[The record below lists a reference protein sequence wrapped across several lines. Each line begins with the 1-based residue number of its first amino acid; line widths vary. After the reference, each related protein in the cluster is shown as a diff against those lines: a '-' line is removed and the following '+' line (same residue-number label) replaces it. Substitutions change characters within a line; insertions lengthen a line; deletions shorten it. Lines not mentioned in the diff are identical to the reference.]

1 MAEAAM
7 ERRVLRRR
15 LKPREESSAPSSVRG
30 PEALFSGL
38 GEVAE
43 RARGRKAAA
52 AELRSAQRERAI
64 AEGPSVSEMKSDPLA
79 LAAAIRRHQ
88 VKRIAPV
95 ANPLSPDTEHVF
107 TAGGARYAKTGVY
120 VPTIGERA
128 AGVRAATRAK
138 GEEWWEK
145 NKKTVVVAALS
156 VTAGF
161 LLYSAWKNA
170 QLRKQLEASRRY
182 APPSMPMHR
191 TGYYYGYEPE
201 EGEWQSAWEGEAW

>member
-1 MAEAAM
+1 M
-7 ERRVLRRR
+7 ERKVLRRR
-15 LKPREESSAPSSVRG
+15 LKPRGEPSVRG

-52 AELRSAQRERAI
+52 AELRLAQRERAV
-64 AEGPSVSEMKSDPLA
+64 AEGPSVAEMKSDPLA
-79 LAAAIRRHQ
+79 LAAAVRRHQ
-88 VKRIAPV
+88 VKKIAPV

-138 GEEWWEK
+138 GEAWWDK

-170 QLRKQLEASRRY
+170 ELRRKLEASQAARRY
-182 APPSMPMHR
+182 GPAPVPGHR
-191 TGYYYGYEPE
+191 TGYYYYGYEPE
-201 EGEWQSAWEGEAW
+201 EGEWQEADAWGGGTW